1 MEIAACPVAVEVYG
15 MIPLLLPEGVEIP
28 CGTTLPPRLG
38 GAEMHPIINL
48 PPRKE
53 GAEIL
58 RGPIFIAILTMIAEK
73 PHPLSLGVM
82 HMTFMPVREPLGLRE
97 SPAHPRAKD
106 IEWFDPEK
114 QDHNVEDYLEIPKR
128 TLTIG
133 RHLWV
138 HTCNHS
144 LTSYTQD
151 RAPIT
156 HRARLEVTFPEMKDP
171 HPVRI
176 SKAPTE
182 PQPVGQKLLGEL
194 ASSPVG
200 GEVNPSSLE
209 EPNHLCQGPE
219 VQKQL
224 TKAGVLG
231 TDTQRQELRHLVY
244 DPQAICTRDTDD
256 GSVTSTRTVHT
267 PTKLGTLPTFVHQ
280 YKIPKWQKSY
290 LAGLLTATS
299 VVGPLFVVRLSF

>member
-1 MEIAACPVAVEVYG
+1 M
-15 MIPLLLPEGVEIP
+15 
-28 CGTTLPPRLG
+28 
-38 GAEMHPIINL
+38 
-48 PPRKE
+48 
-53 GAEIL
+53 
-58 RGPIFIAILTMIAEK
+58 LT
-73 PHPLSLGVM
+73 
-82 HMTFMPVREPLGLRE
+82 
-97 SPAHPRAKD
+97 
-106 IEWFDPEK
+106 
-114 QDHNVEDYLEIPKR
+114 EIPKR

-133 RHLWV
+133 RCLWV

-144 LTSYTQD
+144 LISYTQD
-151 RAPIT
+151 QAPIT
-156 HRARLEVTFPEMKDP
+156 HRARLGVTFPEMKDP

-200 GEVNPSSLE
+200 VEVNPSSLE
-209 EPNHLCQGPE
+209 EPNHLCQGAE

-224 TKAGVLG
+224 TKAGALG

-267 PTKLGTLPTFVHQ
+267 HTKLGTLPKFVHQ
-280 YKIPKWQKSY
+280 YKIPKRQKSY

-299 VVGPLFVVRLSF
+299 VVGPLFVIPHQVSALTFYRYEQPIVDYCQAHQPLHLNMSYEGPPQGLEDLGPRERGTIQTIALPTVSAAPLTDPRTPPQ